1 MKKLFLVIGI
11 IFNLY
16 TSFGQHHDP
25 HSKHSKNPKDHK
37 GPYYISI
44 EEYKLIFKKAPD
56 LKDPS
61 SYFIIQGDTLV
72 AAHNIIINSVPFEYK
87 DETFLNIY
95 KTVAFNDAHKSKD
108 GKSHLKFWK
117 KGVKVFFSESVPTR
131 TQKNIKDF
139 AKEISEGID
148 SLKISFVKDL
158 TDANYVIYLAGD
170 FEHCPNLEKSEVDY
184 YINWNGKNQIT
195 KGYIKIDSKKFFT
208 EKLLTE
214 KMKELFVQSLGFFK
228 TTDKLNCSSFFS
240 YCYEEGKKF
249 SALDKEILKYHYSY
263 GICKGIDE
271 ETFDNLHENAENY
284 RKSNP
289 NIPYTVRHYD

>member
-1 MKKLFLVIGI
+1 MKNLFLVIGI
-11 IFNLY
+11 VFNLY